1 MQLAAEQSC
10 VVVHTVKFR
19 FLGPDLYDFSD
30 KGSQVGLS
38 WDVGGW
44 EVYWVASKRTW
55 NGRLHTVDTRVFNH

>member
-19 FLGPDLYDFSD
+19 FLGTDLHDFSD
-30 KGSQVGLS
+30 EEFQVGLS

-44 EVYWVASKRTW
+44 EVYWVAYKSTW
-55 NGRLHTVDTRVFNH
+55 NGGLHTVDTRVFN